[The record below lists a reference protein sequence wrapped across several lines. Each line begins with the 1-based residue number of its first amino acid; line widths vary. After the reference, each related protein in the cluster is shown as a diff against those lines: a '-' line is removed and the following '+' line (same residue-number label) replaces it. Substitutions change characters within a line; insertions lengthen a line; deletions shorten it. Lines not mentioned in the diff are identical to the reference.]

1 MRASLMGLPHLE
13 HGRIPISARLNIGL
27 GWTDDM
33 MLPSIGREHA
43 ALSVTDNCRY
53 GAVIASG
60 YFNSV
65 LTRWSIL
72 LTFKEIQAI
81 TRITSQRSRDNE
93 ISIGQRL

>member
-27 GWTDDM
+27 GWTDDI

-65 LTRWSIL
+65 LTPWSIL
-72 LTFKEIQAI
+72 LTFKEFQAT

>member
-33 MLPSIGREHA
+33 MLRSIGREHA

-53 GAVIASG
+53 GAVMALG

-72 LTFKEIQAI
+72 PTFKEI
-81 TRITSQRSRDNE
+81 
-93 ISIGQRL
+93 

>member
-53 GAVIASG
+53 GAVMALG

-65 LTRWSIL
+65 LTPWSIL
-72 LTFKEIQAI
+72 LTFKGI
-81 TRITSQRSRDNE
+81 
-93 ISIGQRL
+93 

>member
-53 GAVIASG
+53 GAVMAPA

-65 LTRWSIL
+65 LTQVVNIAHFQTLPAGTIRR
-72 LTFKEIQAI
+72 AP
-81 TRITSQRSRDNE
+81 
-93 ISIGQRL
+93 QRLAQK